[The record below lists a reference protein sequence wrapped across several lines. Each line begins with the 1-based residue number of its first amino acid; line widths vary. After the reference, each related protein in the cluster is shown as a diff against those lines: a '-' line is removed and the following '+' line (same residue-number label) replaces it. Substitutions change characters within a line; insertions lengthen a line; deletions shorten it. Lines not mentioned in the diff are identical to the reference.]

1 MALKSYKSVAF
12 AVDLIAHEY
21 QTKDPL
27 IIFEKIATDLEISVT
42 IPQIMDYLEVDR
54 ENFENESNKL
64 KYYSVTNN

>member
-1 MALKSYKSVAF
+1 MALKSYESVAL

-42 IPQIMDYLEVDR
+42 IHQIMDYLEVDR

-64 KYYSVTNN
+64 KYYSIINN